1 MSGRLAGIIFV
12 AFCVI
17 LAILLLTK
25 MITMIASGIIFAIV
39 LVFLGLLSHG
49 FRKK

>member
-12 AFCVI
+12 AICVV

-25 MITMIASGIIFAIV
+25 VTTVIASGIIFAIALV
-39 LVFLGLLSHG
+39 LLGLLSRG
-49 FRKK
+49 FREK